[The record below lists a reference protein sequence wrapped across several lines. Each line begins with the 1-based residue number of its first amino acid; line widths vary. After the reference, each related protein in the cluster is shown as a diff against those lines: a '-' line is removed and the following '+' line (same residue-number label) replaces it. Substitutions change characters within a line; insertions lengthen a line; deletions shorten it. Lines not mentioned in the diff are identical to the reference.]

1 MVENEGSYK
10 EKRRAFA
17 DQVVYDGKIET
28 PKEIQ
33 GWNLGERKKKEEANK
48 TERRERYYS
57 KKSIKN
63 KNKKRKSWPRIRN
76 KMLTYGLAALTV
88 WGSYKAYTEYKDS
101 QNTLTLEQALENG
114 ETLEELGINQDIA
127 TELEELSTR
136 LEGDLTNQELIEIA
150 EEIPEIQMKVIK
162 TKVANI
168 LNIEDWNNDIS
179 LKPSDGDFTTTMYI
193 KDGEKKYERPGIIN
207 SIVNIITGDEKTI
220 SPEIA
225 NYIDAIGRAQGKR
238 DKMQGGDISERD
250 IKNCKNALEKASQF
264 AAGKIEIDKKGNIGI
279 EKIRVSE
286 WEKEQKAQ
294 EESKNEKADDD
305 GAR

>member
-33 GWNLGERKKKEEANK
+33 GWNLRKREKKEEANK

-63 KNKKRKSWPRIRN
+63 KKRKRKPWPRIRK

-127 TELEELSTR
+127 TELAELSTR
-136 LEGDLTNQELIEIA
+136 LENDLTDQELIEIA
-150 EEIPEIQMKVIK
+150 EKIPEIQMKVIK
-162 TKVANI
+162 TKMANALEI
-168 LNIEDWNNDIS
+168 KDWSDIT
-179 LKPSDGDFTTTMYI
+179 LKPSEGDFTTTMYI
-193 KDGEKKYERPGIIN
+193 KDGEKYERPGIIN

-225 NYIDAIGRAQGKR
+225 NYIDAIGKAQGKR
-238 DKMQGGDISERD
+238 DKMRGGAISEGD

-286 WEKEQKAQ
+286 WKKTQKES
-294 EESKNEKADDD
+294 ENEKTGDD